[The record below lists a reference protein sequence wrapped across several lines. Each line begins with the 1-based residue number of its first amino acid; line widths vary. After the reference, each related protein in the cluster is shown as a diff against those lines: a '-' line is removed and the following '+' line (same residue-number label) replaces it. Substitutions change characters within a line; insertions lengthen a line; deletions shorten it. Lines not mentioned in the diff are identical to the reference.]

1 MKKTVFK
8 FLAYLIVTVLVTYFM
23 PAFVAT
29 AWYIILLILY
39 SKSNDEPFWLA
50 FFLTVSDG
58 FIGFLGSYSM
68 LLSLIPG
75 LPAIDIAQF
84 YIIIAVVK
92 IYKQKKSDKP
102 FFSKWMTTLMVYAVL
117 LVFIGM
123 INGLNGATNIYFRI
137 VKLIVPLVSFY
148 IVPRLMK
155 NIRDYE
161 IFFHL
166 IFIVFIFG
174 FAAQVF
180 TVYSG
185 FSPAG
190 NFNVFEEE
198 QMEAG
203 KDLRSFYNT
212 SITLVSL
219 FGAIFF
225 LAIKNNSGF
234 SRYYLYAIAGMTFF
248 MAFLSATRGWII
260 AIGVILA
267 LFFIIVQKGK
277 KIVSISLLFA
287 VLILV
292 GMTNSKIRDQI
303 SFSVDRFMTLEAL
316 SGGDQTANGSLL
328 RLTERGPKVLS
339 FWEQRPVFGWGWSN
353 VFFENGDTH
362 VGNQNIL
369 MHSGVVGFSLI
380 ILFILFF
387 MMKMFSTYKKFN
399 DQNNYKNCA
408 LTFIVFFIGWFFLHS
423 TSGQQFCYGSLP
435 DHIFPQAIFLGMASV
450 LFNLTKVKQPTH
462 EV

>member
-1 MKKTVFK
+1 MKKILIK
-8 FLAYLIVTVLVTYFM
+8 FLVYVAITVLVTYFM

-29 AWYIILLILY
+29 LWYVVLLIMY

-50 FFLTVSDG
+50 FFLTISDG

-68 LLSLIPG
+68 LLSIIPG

-84 YIIIAVVK
+84 YIIIAVIK
-92 IYKQKKSDKP
+92 IYKRKSNKP
-102 FFSKWMTTLMVYAVL
+102 FFSKWMSILFIYAVL
-117 LVFIGM
+117 LVVIGM
-123 INGLNGATNIYFRI
+123 INGLTGATNIYFRI
-137 VKLIVPLVSFY
+137 VKLIVPLVLFY
-148 IVPRLMK
+148 TVPRLMK
-155 NIRDYE
+155 SLKDYE

-166 IFIVFIFG
+166 IFVVFILG

-180 TVYSG
+180 TVYTG

-190 NFNVFEEE
+190 NLNVFEEE

-219 FGAIFF
+219 FGSIFF
-225 LAIKNNSGF
+225 LSIKNYKGF
-234 SRYYLYAIAGMTFF
+234 PRYYLYVIAGMTFF

-260 AIGVILA
+260 SIGFILA
-267 LFFIIVQKGK
+267 LFFVIVQKGK
-277 KIVSISLLFA
+277 NIISIAGLFA
-287 VLILV
+287 VLIIV
-292 GMTNSKIRDQI
+292 GMTNSKIREQI

-380 ILFILFF
+380 IGFIIFI
-387 MMKMFSTYKKFN
+387 MMKMFSIYKGLN
-399 DQNNYKNCA
+399 TQNNYKNTA
-408 LTFIVFFIGWFFLHS
+408 LAFIVFFVGWFFLHS

-450 LFNLTKVKQPTH
+450 LFNLIKIKPPAN
-462 EV
+462 EI